1 MKYQV
6 LFSLKNN
13 NEKYLRLSSAA
24 VMIGALR
31 VNNKPQLGVT
41 YNSAQND
48 TINVL
53 QCICHYR
60 LSNDITIFIR
70 EAKSILTVV
79 CLASFTLV

>member
-13 NEKYLRLSSAA
+13 NEKYLRLSSAE

-31 VNNKPQLGVT
+31 INNKPQLDMT
-41 YNSAQND
+41 YISSQND

-53 QCICHYR
+53 QCKCHYL
-60 LSNDITIFIR
+60 LSNGIIIFIR
-70 EAKSILTVV
+70 EVKSILTVV